1 MSLRQQ
7 RSQPPEKAA
16 GLSLSGQFWA
26 LRDLSPTVQQLLE
39 LQHLIDRE
47 CLAHTQH
54 SNGADPALS
63 SGTVVEITLYLSSPL
78 VKCHGADSYVFLEI
92 QLRALIAA
100 FALLL
105 HVGVTDLTPA
115 PHDQLRRNLA
125 HRFND
130 LVNAPASSREDHMG
144 KATAS
149 YLIRLVG
156 QYFSLFKRAQPLS
169 DALPFPVL
177 ALVAAG
183 ASMAG
188 GQYNGLR
195 SVFQYADEVIGL
207 IPGPKGRY
215 LNLPTI
221 QEITRRATTSI
232 KTSPDVIE
240 PEAISQVTK
249 DVKLVQEL
257 LNTHFQSIPSRKS
270 DPWNWPLARLRLG
283 PPMMNKWYFFY
294 GLLDCAVQV
303 SRHVEPENISSD
315 FVRNLKQ
322 LMAETEFEEF
332 RWKISEFLPAI
343 EETRRRQNGAQ
354 QAGFLAIVRGQSA
367 SRKAS
372 GSLTPESSFG
382 IETSPATTV
391 ASDEIQASS
400 AQDTFP
406 PVERTDLQASASHS
420 QTYS

>member
-1 MSLRQQ
+1 M
-7 RSQPPEKAA
+7 
-16 GLSLSGQFWA
+16 
-26 LRDLSPTVQQLLE
+26 
-39 LQHLIDRE
+39 
-47 CLAHTQH
+47 
-54 SNGADPALS
+54 
-63 SGTVVEITLYLSSPL
+63 
-78 VKCHGADSYVFLEI
+78 
-92 QLRALIAA
+92 
-100 FALLL
+100 
-105 HVGVTDLTPA
+105 
-115 PHDQLRRNLA
+115 
-125 HRFND
+125 
-130 LVNAPASSREDHMG
+130 
-144 KATAS
+144 
-149 YLIRLVG
+149 
-156 QYFSLFKRAQPLS
+156 
-169 DALPFPVL
+169 
-177 ALVAAG
+177 
-183 ASMAG
+183 
-188 GQYNGLR
+188 
-195 SVFQYADEVIGL
+195 
-207 IPGPKGRY
+207 
-215 LNLPTI
+215 
-221 QEITRRATTSI
+221 
-232 KTSPDVIE
+232 
-240 PEAISQVTK
+240 
-249 DVKLVQEL
+249 QEL